1 MSTPGNSANMKA
13 RWQQLRKT
21 AWDTR
26 PPQDRRAL
34 AFAAAVLAP
43 VLAYFVLW
51 QPAHTGVARL
61 QAQLPAMRTQ
71 AALMKR
77 EAREVE
83 VLQQQAKPAM
93 VNPTAMKT
101 AIENSAEAFQLRG
114 AIQSLEGMEPNG
126 VRISFASVPYAQW
139 MGWVRRLQQEQHIRV
154 DTLSVVALQTEGM
167 VKIDATFVN
176 GVNP

>member
-1 MSTPGNSANMKA
+1 MSTPDASLSLKA

-21 AWDTR
+21 AWDSR

-34 AFAAAVLAP
+34 SLAAAVLVP
-43 VLAYFVLW
+43 TLAYFVLW
-51 QPAHTGVARL
+51 QPAHVGVSKL
-61 QAQLPAMRTQ
+61 QAQLPTLRTQ
-71 AALMKR
+71 AALMRR

-93 VNPTAMKT
+93 LNPTAMKS
-101 AIENSAEAFQLRG
+101 AIEDSAEAFQLRG

-126 VRISFASVPYAQW
+126 VRISFASVPYGQW
-139 MGWVRRLQQEQHIRV
+139 LAWVRRLQQEQHIRV

-167 VKIDATFVN
+167 VKIDATLVN

>member
-1 MSTPGNSANMKA
+1 MSAPSNFASMKA
-13 RWQQLRKT
+13 TWEQFRKT
-21 AWDTR
+21 AWDSR

-34 AFAAAVLAP
+34 TFAAAVLAP
-43 VLAYFVLW
+43 ILAYLVLW
-51 QPAHTGVARL
+51 QPAHSGVDRL

-77 EAREVE
+77 EAREVD
-83 VLQQQAKPAM
+83 VLRQQAKPAM
-93 VNPTAMKT
+93 LNPSAMKT

-126 VRISFASVPYAQW
+126 VRISFSSVPYAQW
-139 MGWVRRLQQEQHIRV
+139 LDWVRRLQQEQHIRV

-167 VKIDATFVN
+167 VKIDATLVN
-176 GVNP
+176 SVNP